1 MRRTKSMLALAAAC
15 FTPFLFADVIIP
27 SYRVTSLGTLGGT
40 SSVAYSINNLGVA
53 AGVATNP
60 SGQETAFTH
69 NGLVMTAL
77 PSGNGAIM
85 TSGAR
90 INDRGEIA
98 GTTFFN
104 GSSQATI
111 WNGEAQYLSNF
122 AFGYGGAT
130 SINNKGQVAG
140 NSQFSDGHGEAFLWD
155 GSQMQALGLLPGGD
169 WSSANSLNFSGQVV
183 GSATNASGNFRAF
196 SWTANTGL
204 TQIGTLGGRNSYALD
219 VNDAGTIIGS
229 SQVPYG
235 WTHAFQYI
243 AGAMRDLGT
252 LGGGNS
258 YGYGLNSA
266 NDVVGYSDTAE
277 GLNRAF
283 LFRNGALVDLNGYL
297 LNNPGWVLE
306 QAYDINDQGQIV
318 GVGTFNGLRTAFRL
332 DPFAP
337 QIPMSISPG
346 PPSIATPEPSTL
358 LAFLCAGA
366 AAVVSRF
373 KIS

>member
-1 MRRTKSMLALAAAC
+1 MLALVAAC
-15 FTPFLFADVIIP
+15 LTPFVLADVIIP

-40 SSVAYSINNLGVA
+40 TSTAFSINNLGVTT
-53 AGVATNP
+53 GVATNA
-60 SGQETAFTH
+60 SGQEIAFTQS
-69 NGLVMTAL
+69 GLVMTAL
-77 PSGNGAIM
+77 PSSNGAIM
-85 TSGAR
+85 SSGAR
-90 INDRGEIA
+90 INDRGDIA

-111 WNGEAQYLSNF
+111 WTGNVQYLSNF

-130 SINNKGQVAG
+130 SINNQGQAAG
-140 NSQFSDGHGEAFLWD
+140 GSQFSDGHSEAFLWD

-183 GSATNASGNFRAF
+183 GSATNANGNFRAF
-196 SWTANTGL
+196 SWTANSGL
-204 TQIGTLGGRNSYALD
+204 TPIGTLGGRNSNALD

-266 NDVVGYSDTAE
+266 NDVVGYSDTSE

-318 GVGTFNGLRTAFRL
+318 GVGIFNGLRTAFRL

-337 QIPMSISPG
+337 QSLMSVAPG
-346 PPSIATPEPSTL
+346 PSAIATPEPSTM